1 MPVQMLKENHSLLLL
16 TINKS
21 IQYYL
26 SYTCFTIHMYKC
38 MNKNFNENYRPEAT
52 TIQAYTGFITGFY
65 DLLGKLDPGTTI
77 FDD

>member
-1 MPVQMLKENHSLLLL
+1 
-16 TINKS
+16 
-21 IQYYL
+21 
-26 SYTCFTIHMYKC
+26 MYKC